1 MSWIVRLCRL
11 AMQRASCSPAKTIKF
26 LAFSVGSYVKRG
38 KNDAT
43 DAEAICEAVTR
54 PNMRFVPV
62 KSACSRQPTPRSARI
77 STYPGCSDPKTARTE
92 HLLRCAK

>member
-1 MSWIVRLCRL
+1 MSPCDAEDVVLTRQDHKV
-11 AMQRASCSPAKTIKF
+11 AA
-26 LAFSVGSYVKRG
+26 LAFPVGAYVKRG

-77 STYPGCSDPKTARTE
+77 STYPGCSDPEPARTE